1 MPKRGGGRRS
11 SSQGPA
17 QKGRQVSTS
26 RGSWPHS
33 AAATLATGTPRR
45 RCIDAAVSFTGHPV
59 PAGAI
64 GSDGAC
70 QCCDSAQGGLSRV
83 QPKTA
88 MGGSRRSSWLPSTSF
103 IGSRSGHAHAFHLRW
118 LARCSSAF
126 HVSIRPLALLPP
138 PPSPTPPPPSPT
150 SPVALAPPF
159 DPAFLLA
166 SFNVLLLLPLGAR
179 SGRVLGSPHCCF
191 VDLLS
196 TDVSVCDL
204 PACFAGERRLGLCRM
219 HPGFARIAATTHTCR
234 LARRSQCSASRPW
247 EHGGGEGPGQSRL
260 ERVPGWHGLVGNC
273 PENCEELAFA
283 VRSVRVRGKGC

>member
-1 MPKRGGGRRS
+1 MHRCSGLFHWPSCPSRCD
-11 SSQGPA
+11 
-17 QKGRQVSTS
+17 RQ
-26 RGSWPHS
+26 
-33 AAATLATGTPRR
+33 RR
-45 RCIDAAVSFTGHPV
+45 RLPV
-59 PAGAI
+59 LRQRPGR
-64 GSDGAC
+64 SVQSPTEDRDGRFQAQQLASLDFIYWFAFWAC
-70 QCCDSAQGGLSRV
+70 
-83 QPKTA
+83 
-88 MGGSRRSSWLPSTSF
+88 
-103 IGSRSGHAHAFHLRW
+103 
-118 LARCSSAF
+118 ARIS
-126 HVSIRPLALLPP
+126 LALAGPVLLGFSRFDSPPCASSPP
-138 PPSPTPPPPSPT
+138 PPPRTPPPPPPT

-204 PACFAGERRLGLCRM
+204 PACFAGERRLGLCRT

-260 ERVPGWHGLVGNC
+260 ERVPCWHGLVGNC